1 MPAVCP
7 VGLDTSR
14 LAGEVR
20 AMYTRVADNPG
31 GDYHFH
37 RGPEYAGSVLGYD
50 RASLNAL
57 PYGIT
62 SRFAGTGNP
71 LAIAPLPPGGR
82 VVDVGCGGGTDL
94 LLAARQ
100 VGSSG
105 LAIGVDM
112 TDEMLE
118 LARAGAERLG
128 LTNVRA
134 LEGDATSLPV
144 ESEWAQVV
152 ISNGVLNLVPDKDRA
167 IAEMWRVLVPGG
179 RLQFADI
186 LLGEE
191 LSEDERLDID
201 LWTG

>member
-1 MPAVCP
+1 MPALCP
-7 VGLDTSR
+7 IGLDTSR

-37 RGPEYAGSVLGYD
+37 RGADYAVSVLGYD
-50 RASLNAL
+50 RALLDAL
-57 PYGIT
+57 PYGVT
-62 SRFAGTGNP
+62 SRFAGVGNP
-71 LAIAPLPPGGR
+71 LAIAPVQPGAR

-100 VGSSG
+100 VGPAG
-105 LAIGVDM
+105 QVIGIDM

-118 LARAGAERLG
+118 LVRAGADRLD
-128 LTNVRA
+128 LTNVVA
-134 LEGDATSLPV
+134 LEGDATSPPV
-144 ESEWAQVV
+144 ESAWADVV
-152 ISNGVLNLVPDKDRA
+152 MSNGVLNLVADKDRGL
-167 IAEMWRVLVPGG
+167 AEMWRVLVPGG

-186 LLGEE
+186 LLEQG
-191 LSEDERLDID
+191 LSEDERSDID

>member
-1 MPAVCP
+1 MPALCP

-14 LAGEVR
+14 LAVEVR
-20 AMYTRVADNPG
+20 SVYARVADNPG

-37 RGPEYAGSVLGYD
+37 RGPDYAVSVLGYD

-57 PYGIT
+57 PYGVT
-62 SRFAGTGNP
+62 SRFAGVGNP
-71 LAIAPLPPGGR
+71 LAIAPLAPGAR

-100 VGSSG
+100 VGPSG

-112 TDEMLE
+112 TEEMLE
-118 LARAGAERLG
+118 LVRAGADRLE
-128 LTNVRA
+128 LTNVLG
-134 LEGDATSLPV
+134 LEGDATALPV
-144 ESEWAQVV
+144 EPEWADVV
-152 ISNGVLNLVPDKDRA
+152 ISNGVLNLVPDKDRGL
-167 IAEMWRVLVPGG
+167 AELWRVLVPGG

-186 LLGEE
+186 LLTEAV
-191 LSEDERLDID
+191 SEDERLDID

>member
-37 RGPEYAGSVLGYD
+37 RGPDYAVSVLGYD
-50 RASLNAL
+50 RSSLEAL
-57 PYGIT
+57 PYGVT
-62 SRFAGTGNP
+62 SRFAGVGNP
-71 LAIAPLPPGGR
+71 LAIAPIPPGAR

-100 VGSSG
+100 VGPSG

-112 TDEMLE
+112 TDEMLD
-118 LARAGAERLG
+118 LARAGADRMG
-128 LTNVRA
+128 LTNVLA

-144 ESEWAQVV
+144 ESEWADVV

-167 IAEMWRVLVPGG
+167 LAEIWRVLVPGG

-186 LLGEE
+186 LLREE

>member
-1 MPAVCP
+1 MPALCP

-37 RGPEYAGSVLGYD
+37 RGPDYAASVLGYD
-50 RASLNAL
+50 RALLDTL
-57 PYGIT
+57 PYGVT
-62 SRFAGTGNP
+62 SRFAGVGNP
-71 LAIAPLPPGGR
+71 LAIAPVQPGAH
-82 VVDVGCGGGTDL
+82 VIDLGCGGGTDL

-100 VGSSG
+100 VGPSG
-105 LAIGVDM
+105 RVIGVDM
-112 TDEMLE
+112 TDEMLR
-118 LARAGAERLG
+118 LVRAGADRLR
-128 LTNVRA
+128 LTNVVTM
-134 LEGDATSLPV
+134 EGDATSLPI
-144 ESEWAQVV
+144 ESEWADVV

-167 IAEMWRVLVPGG
+167 LAEVWRVLMPGG
-179 RLQFADI
+179 RLQVADV

-191 LSEDERLDID
+191 PSEDERSDID